1 MGIDFSKINE
11 AQAKEIINALKD
23 GKIDDADAKKLGL
36 TEQEQE
42 ALNQAFS
49 SGQVEIGDFI
59 YVNKGKVTKE
69 DGKTYQLGEIQE
81 KPGAWETYTQQWK
94 DFGNNTVQNFKDAW
108 NNSNGFWGTVG
119 ALFGATTKGVD
130 GLIRT
135 NASATHDAIY
145 RATGSEIVADVAKY
159 VNGGLGADALEA
171 IDTGSDWTADKIREL
186 ANGMDNPEDKEL
198 LLAFADIVKDINGV
212 DIALLF
218 AGGAGAASKVP
229 ALAKLAPQSLSR
241 IGQLLSKAP
250 AAGAAVAAGV
260 AMTSCS
266 DDDKEPGRIYGD
278 TSLTITVVVNTY
290 VDTNWDKIIEA
301 IKELQAG
308 NQEGM
313 EEIAEEL
320 RNLVAEYIEM
330 NSKVD
335 DLNEALNEALA
346 KIDSINEVLEYILEQ
361 LVASNN
367 YLFQISQD
375 LQRQGK
381 KLEEIILIL
390 NDIKTTMESMNTL
403 IGNINVSNSD
413 IKKELQAIYDQM
425 YQGGLTLQ
433 EMNNQIKALKELL
446 TEILNNQEYQITLQK
461 DSNMT
466 LDQIKAL
473 LANID
478 ATDMSQLETLIDILN
493 AIKEVGDKV
502 DTLIG
507 QVNTAIDLI
516 SKQYENDQEIKND
529 LDVILQLV
537 QNNQVDASKTN
548 ELLNQIIEMLN
559 KFGSS
564 EITKEDIAAII
575 DAISKNGD
583 KIDAT
588 NQLLAKIQAQDE
600 NFQKQVLAILADLGV
615 QSSEA
620 LTAILEAIVN
630 DSAKLDAIAQLLA
643 KIQATVEKYGEE
655 GKDLGNQIL
664 EAINKLGID
673 ISGKLT
679 QILEV
684 ANNSTN
690 DGKAIMA
697 LLDKVLAKLDTMDAN
712 QQASA
717 KAIIEAI
724 ANIKI
729 GDGGSGNVD
738 LSSLEKMLSELLE
751 LTSKNNG
758 LLEDIN
764 GKMDVINLTIERAK
778 NEILAHMNQ
787 SDATTEAILNA
798 LNEFKNISTS
808 NDKEILSKM
817 DTIINILNNIKDST
831 YDDTALMSKLDEIL
845 AAIKDH
851 NITVDITG
859 KVTCECNCGG
869 NHEGILGDLEDVLG

>member
-1 MGIDFSKINE
+1 MVDVNKILNSE
-11 AQAKEIINALKD
+11 KYMQIADAFLND
-23 GKIDDADAKKLGL
+23 GKIDAEELKRLGL
-36 TEQEQE
+36 GNLTPKEQEE
-42 ALNQAFS
+42 LNTALSFRFS
-49 SGQVEIGDFI
+49 SASNSEIDGPEHTDGRQESRVERYLSEQKNEEKSTWDQITDW
-59 YVNKGKVTKE
+59 VKGNIS
-69 DGKTYQLGEIQE
+69 D
-81 KPGAWETYTQQWK
+81 
-94 DFGNNTVQNFKDAW
+94 
-108 NNSNGFWGTVG
+108 
-119 ALFGATTKGVD
+119 
-130 GLIRT
+130 
-135 NASATHDAIY
+135 
-145 RATGSEIVADVAKY
+145 ATGWVHKNKEGIQDVAK
-159 VNGGLGADALEA
+159 NIFRFGTGLGVLSMLTSCEKYNINQNQEA
-171 IDTGSDWTADKIREL
+171 ILKFDSMDKILDAFLQNQLTLEQL
-186 ANGMDNPEDKEL
+186 YKEIQHLNKNVESLGNAVQMVIDL
-198 LLAFADIVKDINGV
+198 LVENNKYLEQIQTDLEENNTQNTEILNVLKDIKNTV
-212 DIALLF
+212 D
-218 AGGAGAASKVP
+218 
-229 ALAKLAPQSLSR
+229 
-241 IGQLLSKAP
+241 
-250 AAGAAVAAGV
+250 
-260 AMTSCS
+260 
-266 DDDKEPGRIYGD
+266 
-278 TSLTITVVVNTY
+278 
-290 VDTNWDKIIEA
+290 
-301 IKELQAG
+301 
-308 NQEGM
+308 
-313 EEIAEEL
+313 
-320 RNLVAEYIEM
+320 
-330 NSKVD
+330 
-335 DLNEALNEALA
+335 ALNE
-346 KIDSINEVLEYILEQ
+346 
-361 LVASNN
+361 LVN
-367 YLFQISQD
+367 
-375 LQRQGK
+375 
-381 KLEEIILIL
+381 
-390 NDIKTTMESMNTL
+390 
-403 IGNINVSNSD
+403 NINVSNSN
-413 IKKELQAIYDQM
+413 ITTELQNIYNAVVDGNLSLDEMKDQI
-425 YQGGLTLQ
+425 QS
-433 EMNNQIKALKELL
+433 LKDLL
-446 TEILNNQEYQITLQK
+446 TEILNNQDYQITLQK

-478 ATDMSQLETLIDILN
+478 ATDMSQLETLIEILN

-502 DTLIG
+502 DTLID
-507 QVNTAIDLI
+507 QVNSAIDLI
-516 SKQYENDQEIKND
+516 NKQYENDQEIKNT
-529 LDVILQLV
+529 LNVILQLV

-548 ELLNQIIEMLN
+548 ELLNKIIEMLN

-564 EITKEDIAAII
+564 EITKQDIAAII

-643 KIQATVEKYGEE
+643 KIQATIEEYGEE

-738 LSSLEKMLSELLE
+738 LSSLEKMLSKLLE

-758 LLEDIN
+758 LLEDID

>member
-266 DDDKEPGRIYGD
+266 YDDDKEPGRIYGD

-375 LQRQGK
+375 LQQQGK

-425 YQGGLTLQ
+425 YKGGLTLQ

-446 TEILNNQEYQITLQK
+446 TEILNNQEYQITLQE

-507 QVNTAIDLI
+507 QVNAAIDLI

-664 EAINKLGID
+664 AAINKLGTD
-673 ISGKLT
+673 ISGSLT
-679 QILEV
+679 VILDAINN
-684 ANNSTN
+684 ANGGNSEN
-690 DGKAIMA
+690 IEA
-697 LLDKVLAKLDTMDAN
+697 LLEKVLEKMDQMDAN

-717 KAIIEAI
+717 KAILEAI
-724 ANIKI
+724 ANIKV
-729 GDGGSGNVD
+729 GEGGSVD
-738 LSSLEKMLSELLE
+738 LSSIEAMLKELIE
-751 LTSKNNG
+751 LTKDNNG
-758 LLEDIN
+758 VLTDMNTKLDVLNVTAQAILDKINVEANKNDERYVAVNQLMTDILN
-764 GKMDVINLTIERAK
+764 QLKVAGGYDDTKLM
-778 NEILAHMNQ
+778 EILADLSAMI
-787 SDATTEAILNA
+787 DTRLEELLN
-798 LNEFKNISTS
+798 
-808 NDKEILSKM
+808 
-817 DTIINILNNIKDST
+817 
-831 YDDTALMSKLDEIL
+831 
-845 AAIKDH
+845 AIKDH
-851 NITVDITG
+851 DVN
-859 KVTCECNCGG
+859 VTIEGGTIKCECTCGNGG
-869 NHEGILGDLEDVLG
+869 NHEGILGDLEEALG